1 MFYYYHARCCLLSWQ
16 LCYVCIHADILLL
29 CSIFQFI
36 LSSFLSTT
44 FWINI
49 SIDFGSMRLIWM
61 VWVVLLNNFHN
72 KINNKI
78 SISVEFQLLQKNM
91 TVPDYACLKVESMSQ
106 NWCILSM
113 TFSIMKLEADRK
125 ITSAFPHTVCFGI
138 YVATFQNLLRCGLY
152 SEAAHMLIF
161 HGNIVAKCCCFR
173 HQNERPVLTSL

>member
-78 SISVEFQLLQKNM
+78 SISVEFQLLQKKHDS
-91 TVPDYACLKVESMSQ
+91 PGLCMSEGWVHVSELMYSKYDFQ
-106 NWCILSM
+106 YN
-113 TFSIMKLEADRK
+113 EARGWQEDH
-125 ITSAFPHTVCFGI
+125 ICFPTYRMFRNICCNIPKFV
-138 YVATFQNLLRCGLY
+138 TLR
-152 SEAAHMLIF
+152 LIF
-161 HGNIVAKCCCFR
+161 RSGSYVNFSREHSRQMLLF
-173 HQNERPVLTSL
+173 